1 MPNLKFNTEYDKSV
15 PREFEVTLYGQVERY
30 SDSMSKC
37 RVRIFYKGLNRNR
50 TFISEDFANQLIAS
64 LPYTPVKGIFDTD
77 EMDYTDHGEKNRDG
91 KIYGIVMAEPNFAWE
106 PHIDVDGVERM
117 YACADVLLFT
127 ALYPEAKIVPGSSQ
141 SMEINPYTYT
151 GEWKIWEDGMP
162 YYEFKTGSLFGL
174 QILGMVT
181 EPCFEGAAFYSLMKD
196 ELQPLI
202 DYMKQI
208 SKKEGIKMEIEKT
221 TSEPVIENEAQ
232 EVETPV
238 AEEVPAAE
246 PAVDSAVEET
256 AEAAETEETPAE
268 EPVIENEAKEEVV
281 EETPAEETPVE
292 ETPVEETPVE
302 EPTTESAVEETP
314 AETPDTTNGVA
325 TPAPAEDPAIE
336 EYKAQIQQLQASLAE
351 KITAYDALSAEKIR
365 IENEKVDLIS
375 ERNELLEFKKNVET
389 EKKMSI
395 LEKYSEHL
403 TDESIDTFKAN
414 LANYSVEDFKKEVC
428 TAAVENNPSIF
439 SKHDEPEHL
448 YAKNIDDSDKALSG
462 MERIL
467 DQYKKNGG
475 NK

>member
-1 MPNLKFNTEYDKSV
+1 MPNLNFEEGYDKSV
-15 PREFEVTLYGQVERY
+15 PRELEVTLYGNLEQY
-30 SDSMSKC
+30 SDSISKC

-50 TFISEDFANQLIAS
+50 TFISESFANQLIAS
-64 LPYTPVKGIFDTD
+64 LPYTPVKGIFDSD

-106 PHIDVDGVERM
+106 WHMDTDGVERE

-181 EPCFEGAAFYSLMKD
+181 EPCFEGAAFYSLIKD
-196 ELQPLI
+196 EIQPLI

-208 SKKEGIKMEIEKT
+208 SRKEGVKMEEIKNA
-221 TSEPVIENEAQ
+221 SVEPVVENEV
-232 EVETPV
+232 VETV
-238 AEEVPAAE
+238 A
-246 PAVDSAVEET
+246 
-256 AEAAETEETPAE
+256 TEEPITESAAATME
-268 EPVIENEAKEEVV
+268 EPVVENEVV
-281 EETPAEETPVE
+281 EESVEEQPAVENEEKTEEPVE
-292 ETPVEETPVE
+292 EKTEEPVEEKTEEPAAENAIEETTVE
-302 EPTTESAVEETP
+302 EPTTENSTDV
-314 AETPDTTNGVA
+314 
-325 TPAPAEDPAIE
+325 APAQDVKTE
-336 EYKAQIQQLQASLAE
+336 EYESQIQQLQSSLAE
-351 KITAYDALSAEKIR
+351 KTMAYDALQAEKIR
-365 IENEKVDLIS
+365 LETEKADLIS
-375 ERNELLEFKKNVET
+375 ERDELAAYKANVEK
-389 EKKMSI
+389 EQKIAI
-395 LEKYSEHL
+395 LEKYAEHL
-403 TDESIDTFKAN
+403 TDESIDTFKTNIAS
-414 LANYSVEDFKKEVC
+414 YSVEDFKKEIC

-448 YAKNIDDSDKALSG
+448 YAKNIDDSDKGLSG

-467 DQYKKNGG
+467 NQYKRNGG

>member
-1 MPNLKFNTEYDKSV
+1 MPNLKFNTDYDKSV
-15 PREFEVTLYGQVERY
+15 PREFEVTLYGQIERY

-50 TFISEDFANQLIAS
+50 TFISEDFANQLISS
-64 LPYTPVKGIFDTD
+64 LPYTPVKGIFDSD
-77 EMDYTDHGEKNRDG
+77 EMDYTDHGERNRDG

-106 PHIDVDGVERM
+106 PHIDTDGVERI

-174 QILGMVT
+174 QILGMMT
-181 EPCFEGAAFYSLMKD
+181 EPCFEGASFYSLMKD
-196 ELQPLI
+196 EFQPLI
-202 DYMKQI
+202 DYIKQI
-208 SKKEGIKMEIEKT
+208 SKKEGIKMEIEKN
-221 TSEPVIENEAQ
+221 TSEPIVEN

-238 AEEVPAAE
+238 AEEAPIDSAATPAPAEE
-246 PAVDSAVEET
+246 PAVENEVSEEAT
-256 AEAAETEETPAE
+256 ATEEVATEEVAEEPVVENEKE
-268 EPVIENEAKEEVV
+268 EPVIENEKEETVVV
-281 EETPAEETPVE
+281 EETPAEETSTE
-292 ETPVEETPVE
+292 ETS
-302 EPTTESAVEETP
+302 EPTTDSA
-314 AETPDTTNGVA
+314 ATT
-325 TPAPAEDPAIE
+325 APAEDSIVE
-336 EYKAQIQQLQASLAE
+336 DYKAQIQQLQASLAE

-365 IENEKVDLIS
+365 LENEKVDLIS
-375 ERNELLEFKKNVET
+375 ERNELLEFKKNIET

-403 TDESIDTFKAN
+403 TDESIDTFKEN
-414 LANYSVEDFKKEVC
+414 IANYSVEDFKKEVC

-448 YAKNIDDSDKALSG
+448 YAKNIDDSDKGLSG

-467 DQYKKNGG
+467 NQYKKNGG